1 MAKTVLVPSGLTA
14 AASEAGAEI
23 NKKALGSETT
33 VLVIPNAEIK
43 NMKLV
48 KSLEDSRLL
57 LKGVTKTIDNKTKK
71 QKGGFFS
78 MLLGTLRASLLGNV
92 PQAKEKSDLVME

>member
-1 MAKTVLVPSGLTA
+1 MAKTVLVPSGLTV
-14 AASEAGAEI
+14 AASEVGAKI

-33 VLVIPNAEIK
+33 VLVISNAEIK

-78 MLLGTLRASLLGNV
+78 MLLGTLRASLLGNL